1 MGAEKRLQKVLD
13 KANKNTGNTTEA
25 TDNREEISDALVSSG
40 KGRLVRKGKKLYD
53 KMNKG
58 TGIKMV
64 SPLDFKGANSSN
76 SSCWDGYRK
85 DGVKDSPSGTGE
97 TVNNCVK
104 IGSPAKKN
112 ITGENTGEIKT
123 DKKGEYTLINE
134 NSVSAN
140 KGDTI
145 RPANNKFFKPAV
157 IGKSQGSKDGYLIGG
172 DYSVSKKG
180 NKNYN
185 ITNK

>member
-25 TDNREEISDALVSSG
+25 TDNREETSDALVSSG

-53 KMNKG
+53 KINKG

-76 SSCWDGYRK
+76 STCWDGYRK

-104 IGSPAKKN
+104 IG
-112 ITGENTGEIKT
+112 
-123 DKKGEYTLINE
+123 
-134 NSVSAN
+134 
-140 KGDTI
+140 
-145 RPANNKFFKPAV
+145 
-157 IGKSQGSKDGYLIGG
+157 
-172 DYSVSKKG
+172 
-180 NKNYN
+180 
-185 ITNK
+185 

>member
-1 MGAEKRLQKVLD
+1 MK
-13 KANKNTGNTTEA
+13 
-25 TDNREEISDALVSSG
+25 
-40 KGRLVRKGKKLYD
+40 KGRLKEIVAELQGAS
-53 KMNKG
+53 KMHLKQSKEIAAHIDDMESP
-58 TGIKMV
+58 TKMV
-64 SPLDFKGANSSN
+64 SPLNFPGANSSN

-104 IGSPAKKN
+104 IGSPAKEN

>member
-53 KMNKG
+53 KINKG

-76 SSCWDGYRK
+76 STCWDGYRK

-97 TVNNCVK
+97 TVNNCIK
-104 IGSPAKKN
+104 IG
-112 ITGENTGEIKT
+112 
-123 DKKGEYTLINE
+123 
-134 NSVSAN
+134 
-140 KGDTI
+140 
-145 RPANNKFFKPAV
+145 
-157 IGKSQGSKDGYLIGG
+157 
-172 DYSVSKKG
+172 
-180 NKNYN
+180 
-185 ITNK
+185 

>member
-76 SSCWDGYRK
+76 STCWDGYRK

-104 IGSPAKKN
+104 IG
-112 ITGENTGEIKT
+112 
-123 DKKGEYTLINE
+123 
-134 NSVSAN
+134 
-140 KGDTI
+140 
-145 RPANNKFFKPAV
+145 
-157 IGKSQGSKDGYLIGG
+157 
-172 DYSVSKKG
+172 
-180 NKNYN
+180 
-185 ITNK
+185 

>member
-40 KGRLVRKGKKLYD
+40 KSRLVRKGKKLYD

-76 SSCWDGYRK
+76 STCWDGYRK

-97 TVNNCVK
+97 TVNNCIK
-104 IGSPAKKN
+104 IG
-112 ITGENTGEIKT
+112 
-123 DKKGEYTLINE
+123 
-134 NSVSAN
+134 
-140 KGDTI
+140 
-145 RPANNKFFKPAV
+145 
-157 IGKSQGSKDGYLIGG
+157 
-172 DYSVSKKG
+172 
-180 NKNYN
+180 
-185 ITNK
+185 

>member
-53 KMNKG
+53 KINKG

-76 SSCWDGYRK
+76 STCWDGYRK

-104 IGSPAKKN
+104 IG
-112 ITGENTGEIKT
+112 
-123 DKKGEYTLINE
+123 
-134 NSVSAN
+134 
-140 KGDTI
+140 
-145 RPANNKFFKPAV
+145 
-157 IGKSQGSKDGYLIGG
+157 
-172 DYSVSKKG
+172 
-180 NKNYN
+180 
-185 ITNK
+185 

>member
-25 TDNREEISDALVSSG
+25 TDNRQEISDALVSSG

-76 SSCWDGYRK
+76 STCWDGYRK

-104 IGSPAKKN
+104 IG
-112 ITGENTGEIKT
+112 
-123 DKKGEYTLINE
+123 
-134 NSVSAN
+134 
-140 KGDTI
+140 
-145 RPANNKFFKPAV
+145 
-157 IGKSQGSKDGYLIGG
+157 
-172 DYSVSKKG
+172 
-180 NKNYN
+180 
-185 ITNK
+185 

>member
-76 SSCWDGYRK
+76 STCWDGYRK

-97 TVNNCVK
+97 TVNNCIK
-104 IGSPAKKN
+104 IGSPAK
-112 ITGENTGEIKT
+112 IKKSKT
-123 DKKGEYTLINE
+123 VKKSTPGYDPCRNR
-134 NSVSAN
+134 A
-140 KGDTI
+140 K
-145 RPANNKFFKPAV
+145 
-157 IGKSQGSKDGYLIGG
+157 IGKCAPSKQ
-172 DYSVSKKG
+172 KKE
-180 NKNYN
+180 N
-185 ITNK
+185 

>member
-76 SSCWDGYRK
+76 STCWDGYRK

-97 TVNNCVK
+97 TVNNCIK
-104 IGSPAKKN
+104 IG
-112 ITGENTGEIKT
+112 
-123 DKKGEYTLINE
+123 
-134 NSVSAN
+134 
-140 KGDTI
+140 
-145 RPANNKFFKPAV
+145 
-157 IGKSQGSKDGYLIGG
+157 
-172 DYSVSKKG
+172 
-180 NKNYN
+180 
-185 ITNK
+185 

>member
-13 KANKNTGNTTEA
+13 TANKNTGNTTEA

-76 SSCWDGYRK
+76 STCWDGYRK

-104 IGSPAKKN
+104 IG
-112 ITGENTGEIKT
+112 
-123 DKKGEYTLINE
+123 
-134 NSVSAN
+134 
-140 KGDTI
+140 
-145 RPANNKFFKPAV
+145 
-157 IGKSQGSKDGYLIGG
+157 
-172 DYSVSKKG
+172 
-180 NKNYN
+180 
-185 ITNK
+185 

>member
-76 SSCWDGYRK
+76 ATCWDGYRK

-97 TVNNCVK
+97 TVNNCIK
-104 IGSPAKKN
+104 IG
-112 ITGENTGEIKT
+112 
-123 DKKGEYTLINE
+123 
-134 NSVSAN
+134 
-140 KGDTI
+140 
-145 RPANNKFFKPAV
+145 
-157 IGKSQGSKDGYLIGG
+157 
-172 DYSVSKKG
+172 
-180 NKNYN
+180 
-185 ITNK
+185 